1 MLNRNLKSGL
11 QCCHG
16 NFFLANAQPK
26 KIPMLSRP
34 QQRFQMCIELARAA
48 VDQRTEVFLGSVRE
62 QLLSPHSTVCVE
74 RKLRPGTRSKTKG
87 RWASSCR

>member
-34 QQRFQMCIELARAA
+34 QQMRIELARAA

-62 QLLSPHSTVCVE
+62 RLLSPHSTVCVE